1 MPDNFD
7 EAMLDIYRKA
17 DRELG
22 IKFKNFLDKIVTLG
36 ALNAAKHFLSDSL
49 QSGFTTLWERR
60 RLDLTMEALVIRPE
74 WAHLFTER
82 ELDEARKRLRDHGWS
97 DAVKAAG

>member
-1 MPDNFD
+1 MSDNFD

-22 IKFKNFLDKIVTLG
+22 IKFKNFLDKVVTLG
-36 ALNAAKHFLSDSL
+36 AINAAKHFLHDPL
-49 QSGFTTLWERR
+49 QSGFTTLWEHK
-60 RLDLTMEALVIRPE
+60 RLDLTMEALVIQRE

-82 ELDEARKRLRDHGWS
+82 ELDEARKRLADHGWI
-97 DAVKAAG
+97 V